1 MALEL
6 YRCESPD
13 CEYVTENPQAD
24 RCPLCGG
31 TFFVKAEEG
40 EVTPKGWLGLC
51 READRDGRQPDAY
64 AFCRRGAET
73 GDPACLC
80 EQARRLL
87 TGRGTA
93 VDKPAAVAL
102 LDRAAAGGDPEGQCL
117 LGVCHEHGDGVP
129 ADPES
134 AVFLYRQAADR
145 SYAPAQCNLGWCYE
159 HGRGLPRPCS

>member
-102 LDRAAAGGDPEGQCL
+102 LDRAAAGGRPEGQWPPAV
-117 LGVCHEHGDGVP
+117 GHGARAGGRPAPGGRGGGRMGDGGKRKGARCVVYR
-129 ADPES
+129 
-134 AVFLYRQAADR
+134 VFL
-145 SYAPAQCNLGWCYE
+145 L
-159 HGRGLPRPCS
+159 

>member
-64 AFCRRGAET
+64 E
-73 GDPACLC
+73 
-80 EQARRLL
+80 ARM
-87 TGRGTA
+87 GIA
-93 VDKPAAVAL
+93 
-102 LDRAAAGGDPEGQCL
+102 PEGEAYVQ
-117 LGVCHEHGDGVP
+117 G
-129 ADPES
+129 
-134 AVFLYRQAADR
+134 
-145 SYAPAQCNLGWCYE
+145 
-159 HGRGLPRPCS
+159 